1 DFDFLTSLT
10 NCSLL
15 EEIGFNPIKGDI
27 PDGLE
32 NLVNLF
38 EMELSNNLF
47 TGSFPTYIGKFK
59 DLQGLWMQRNI
70 LTGQIPS
77 SIGNLTKLNLL
88 DISNNRLQRAIPLS
102 LGNCQQLN
110 QLDVSANKLTGE
122 IPGEVFR
129 LSSLSVALNLSRNLF
144 NEFHRKN
151 QNFEA
156 MQHLNLSYIDL
167 QGEVQSKGIFRNA
180 SGMSL
185 MGNSRL
191 CGGISDLHLRDCPTE
206 ATPKQKRATTIKLTL
221 IIVLVS
227 LSFLSLVGLLYY
239 FKVRS
244 SKKQTSVADSALTHY
259 MMVSYKDLHQATNGF
274 SSDNLIGSGGF
285 GTIYKGVL
293 DQVANPVAVKVLN
306 IHEKKAYKC
315 LLAECNALKCARHR
329 NLVRILT

>member
-1 DFDFLTSLT
+1 
-10 NCSLL
+10 
-15 EEIGFNPIKGDI
+15 
-27 PDGLE
+27 
-32 NLVNLF
+32 
-38 EMELSNNLF
+38 
-47 TGSFPTYIGKFK
+47 
-59 DLQGLWMQRNI
+59 MQRNI

-144 NEFHRKN
+144 NGSLGVEIGN
-151 QNFEA
+151 LTNLEV
-156 MQHLNLSYIDL
+156 LDVSYNNLSGSIPDVIVSL
-167 QGEVQSKGIFRNA
+167 QGME
-180 SGMSL
+180 SL
-185 MGNSRL
+185 
-191 CGGISDLHLRDCPTE
+191 DLSMKNFTGRI
-206 ATPKQKRATTIKLTL
+206 RTL
-221 IIVLVS
+221 
-227 LSFLSLVGLLYY
+227 
-239 FKVRS
+239 K
-244 SKKQTSVADSALTHY
+244 
-259 MMVSYKDLHQATNGF
+259 VSYKDLHQATNGF

>member
-1 DFDFLTSLT
+1 
-10 NCSLL
+10 
-15 EEIGFNPIKGDI
+15 
-27 PDGLE
+27 
-32 NLVNLF
+32 
-38 EMELSNNLF
+38 
-47 TGSFPTYIGKFK
+47 
-59 DLQGLWMQRNI
+59 MQRNI

-122 IPGEVFR
+122 IP
-129 LSSLSVALNLSRNLF
+129 
-144 NEFHRKN
+144 
-151 QNFEA
+151 
-156 MQHLNLSYIDL
+156 
-167 QGEVQSKGIFRNA
+167 
-180 SGMSL
+180 
-185 MGNSRL
+185 
-191 CGGISDLHLRDCPTE
+191 
-206 ATPKQKRATTIKLTL
+206 
-221 IIVLVS
+221 
-227 LSFLSLVGLLYY
+227 GLLYY

>member
-1 DFDFLTSLT
+1 
-10 NCSLL
+10 
-15 EEIGFNPIKGDI
+15 
-27 PDGLE
+27 
-32 NLVNLF
+32 
-38 EMELSNNLF
+38 
-47 TGSFPTYIGKFK
+47 
-59 DLQGLWMQRNI
+59 MQRNI

-122 IPGEVFR
+122 IPGE
-129 LSSLSVALNLSRNLF
+129 
-144 NEFHRKN
+144 N